1 MMLPRHGKLKF
12 VSFWVVVIGILG
24 AAGAW
29 YLYSNSPQRAA
40 QYAAE
45 AENYRQQGNFPMAQA
60 AIMKAIAIQDDVT
73 AYYIIKG
80 RISFQ
85 SGSTASAFKAYDDA
99 LALAP
104 GNQEALLAVAQIGLQ
119 IGRMQQSRDA
129 TRRLL
134 MTNPNFTEALLVRGL
149 HSQIR
154 RRYDEA
160 LADADLILEN
170 NPRHEGGTILKV
182 RASILSGK
190 REEGR
195 AILEEFA
202 ANNPGSTTL
211 AATELEVY
219 RELRDEA
226 GMASAFE
233 KMRGFLPDNIPL
245 RVDHANFLLKTGKAE
260 EAIEILTTDLA
271 KPELRSRE
279 LTSIIQ
285 LVENYAVE
293 EALLPHIDLIE
304 AEGNEDARFEVAKL
318 LVEAGHKQA
327 AVRLARNLPPNQ
339 VIAIRSLVEAENGQY
354 AKAMQLA
361 EMVLEEDGSNCFL
374 LYVRARAEIGLGKL
388 RSAVRS
394 AQESAS
400 ECPTLRYS
408 WISLARAY
416 DGLDMPDQVERA
428 FAQGTSANP
437 QDPPLARAYAEW
449 LLKKGRDR
457 EAVAAYRRLV
467 RAMPAHSPS
476 WEAYQ
481 AVCERTNAGC
491 ENIAARGLENSRTI
505 FGIDPVPGEKVP
517 NGLFGRFL
525 IR

>member
-1 MMLPRHGKLKF
+1 MKF
-12 VSFWVVVIGILG
+12 VSFWAVVIGIIG
-24 AAGAW
+24 AATAW
-29 YLYSNSPQRAA
+29 YLYSNSTTRAA
-40 QYAAE
+40 QFAGE
-45 AENYRQQGNFPMAQA
+45 AESYRQAGNFPAAQA
-60 AIMKAIAIQDDVT
+60 SIMKAIAIRDDIT
-73 AYYIIKG
+73 AFHIMKG

-85 SGSTASAFKAYDDA
+85 SGSTASAFGAYSDA

-104 GNQEALLAVAQIGLQ
+104 NNQEALLAVAQIGLQ
-119 IGRMQQSRDA
+119 IGRLRQSRDA

-154 RRYDEA
+154 RRYGEA
-160 LADADLILEN
+160 IEDAEKILEN

-195 AILEEFA
+195 EILEEFV
-202 ANNPGSTTL
+202 ANNPSTTTL

-226 GMASAFE
+226 GMARAFE
-233 KMRGFLPDNIPL
+233 KMRGFLPDNVPL
-245 RVDHANFLLKTGKAE
+245 RIDHANFLLKTGKSD
-260 EAIEILTTDLA
+260 EALEILSTDLA

-285 LVENYAVE
+285 LIENYAVE
-293 EALLPHIDLIE
+293 ERLLPHIDLIE

-318 LVEAGHKQA
+318 LVEGGQEQA
-327 AVRLARNLPPNQ
+327 AVRLTRNLPPNQ
-339 VIAIRSLVEAENGQY
+339 VVAIRSLIAAENEQY
-354 AKAMQLA
+354 QKALQLS

-374 LYVRARAEIGLGKL
+374 LYVRARAEIGLGQL
-388 RSAVRS
+388 RPAIRS
-394 AQESAS
+394 AQQSAS

-408 WISLARAY
+408 WITLGRAY
-416 DGLDMPDQVERA
+416 DGLEMPEQVERA

-437 QDPPLARAYAEW
+437 QDPPIARAYAEW
-449 LLKKGRDR
+449 LEENGRDR

-467 RAMPAHSPS
+467 RAMPAHTPS
-476 WEAYQ
+476 WEAYL
-481 AVCERTNAGC
+481 AICEEKDAGC
-491 ENIAARGLENSRTI
+491 DNIARQGLANSKTI
-505 FGIDPVPGEKVP
+505 FGIDPVPGERAP